1 MIEQVRPGDLEAWHL
16 RQSVNSDADASTP
29 QTSLV
34 LLDVREPW
42 ELQTASVTP
51 PEGVE
56 VVAIPMNEIPGR
68 LAELDPSRPVA
79 CLCHH
84 GARSQRVAAFLAQNG
99 FDKVVNVAG
108 GIDAWSASRDAAV
121 PRY

>member
-1 MIEQVRPGDLEAWHL
+1 MIDQVRPNDLAAWFA
-16 RQSVNSDADASTP
+16 QNPSAAP
-29 QTSLV
+29 V

-51 PEGVE
+51 QGFTL
-56 VVAIPMNEIPGR
+56 VAIPMNEIPAR
-68 LAELDPSRPVA
+68 LSELEEGQRVA

-84 GARSQRVAAFLAQNG
+84 GARSQRVAAFLSQNG
-99 FDKVVNVAG
+99 FAEVANVAG
-108 GIDAWSASRDAAV
+108 GIDAWSAQHDPAV

>member
-1 MIEQVRPGDLEAWHL
+1 MIDQIRPSDL
-16 RQSVNSDADASTP
+16 ADWFAQNP
-29 QTSLV
+29 NAAPV

-51 PEGVE
+51 QGFTL
-56 VVAIPMNEIPGR
+56 ATIPMNEIPGR
-68 LAELDPSRPVA
+68 INELHAGQRIA

-84 GARSQRVAAFLAQNG
+84 GARSLRVAAFLAQNG
-99 FDKVVNVAG
+99 FAEVANVAG
-108 GIDAWSASRDAAV
+108 GIDAWSAHDPSI